1 MSILEKHSIH
11 IPGTF
16 TFEAGGSIE
25 GLDLAFHTSARPYTK
40 KERVVWICHAL
51 TANSD
56 PSDWWTEM
64 VGPGRCF
71 DPDKDYLVCVNMI
84 GSPYG
89 SSGPA
94 SVNPATGKPYMLD
107 FPQVTVRDIVRG
119 LILVREHL
127 GIEQIDLLVGASIG
141 GFQALEWSVM
151 EASRIK
157 RAAFIATAPR
167 VSPYLSAY
175 EESQR
180 MALEADPSF
189 REAQSLEGGRA
200 GLQCARSIALISYRS
215 YEGYNATQ
223 AESDENCLFAG
234 RAASYQRYQ
243 GKKLS
248 DRFDAYSYWSL
259 AGSLDSHNLG
269 RFRGGVSAALGSISA
284 QATVICVTSDG
295 LFPPS
300 DMKAMASAIPGAQ
313 YHEISSAFGHDGFL
327 LEFSQ
332 LSALLRPLLP

>member
-1 MSILEKHSIH
+1 MSTLEQHKIH
-11 IPGTF
+11 IPGLF
-16 TFEAGGSIE
+16 EFEAGGSID
-25 GLDLAFHTSARPYTK
+25 GLDLVFHTSPRAYAPGDT
-40 KERVVWICHAL
+40 VVWICHAL

-56 PSDWWTEM
+56 PSDWWPEM
-64 VGPGRCF
+64 VGPGCCF
-71 DPDKDYLVCVNMI
+71 DPEKVFIVCVNMI

-94 SVNPATGKPYMLD
+94 SLNPQTGKPYMLD
-107 FPQVTVRDIVRG
+107 FPSVTVRDIVRG

-127 GIEQIDLLVGASIG
+127 GIEKIDLLVGASIG
-141 GFQALEWSVM
+141 GFQALEWAVM
-151 EASRIK
+151 EPSVIRK
-157 RAAFIATAPR
+157 AAFIATAPR

-189 REAQSLEGGRA
+189 RAAESLDGGCA
-200 GLQCARSIALISYRS
+200 GLRCARSIALISYRS
-215 YEGYNATQ
+215 YEGYNTTQ
-223 AESDENCLFAG
+223 AEADEDCLFAG

-269 RFRGGVSAALGSISA
+269 RGRGGVQTALGSIKA
-284 QATVICVTSDG
+284 DTIVICVTSDC

-300 DMKAMASAIPGAQ
+300 DMKAMADCIPGAR
-313 YHEISSAFGHDGFL
+313 YHEITSAFGHDGFL
-327 LEFSQ
+327 LEFNQ
-332 LSALLRPLLP
+332 LTALLKELV